1 MLYWVVKSSAALLIR
16 LLFGLH
22 VQGVEHVP
30 RSGPF
35 LLVANHQSFL
45 DPVIVGVACPR
56 PLWYMAKAELFEVP
70 FLGGLIR
77 RVNAF
82 PVQRD
87 GADTAAFRAALALL
101 AQGRALLIFPEG
113 TRGKEGILRPGKAGA
128 GMMALRSGVPVVPA
142 YVHGT
147 GTALGR
153 GRKWPRLVP
162 LTVAFGPPLGFS
174 RDERGKAAYE
184 AAASRMMEGI
194 ARLQEVVT
202 GQPAQLGG
210 RPTAVLD
217 SA

>member
-1 MLYWVVKSSAALLIR
+1 MLYWVLKNSAALLSR
-16 LLFGLH
+16 LFFGLR
-22 VQGVEHVP
+22 VKGVEHVP

-45 DPVIVGVACPR
+45 DPVVVGAATPR
-56 PLWYMAKAELFEVP
+56 PLRYMAKAELFEVP

-87 GADTAAFRAALALL
+87 GADPAAFRTALALL

-113 TRGKEGILRPGKAGA
+113 TRGTEGILRAGKTGA
-128 GMMALRSGVPVVPA
+128 GMLALRSGVTVVPA

-153 GRKWPRLVP
+153 GQKWPRLVS
-162 LTVAFGPPLGFS
+162 LTVAFGPPLVIQK
-174 RDERGKAAYE
+174 EARGKAAYE
-184 AAASRMMEGI
+184 AIASQMMEAI

-202 GQPAQLGG
+202 GQPARWEE
-210 RPTAVLD
+210 RPAAVLD